1 MVTIIAITET
11 LHEGALEDP
20 PAAKRFLDRM
30 EKEVDAVTQMVT
42 ELLELSRI
50 ESGRVA
56 LEMKPTSP
64 EDILYP
70 SIDRLREQ
78 VERADLDVSVECPED
93 LPLILVDQARLERVV
108 VNLLHNAIKFTPPE
122 GKVTLRAELYESGQP
137 EEG

>member
-1 MVTIIAITET
+1 LKIRRLLNT
-11 LHEGALEDP
+11 
-20 PAAKRFLDRM
+20 FLDRM